1 MTNVPMYLAGAEHP
15 DKTRSVVIVGDL
27 IRNGER
33 LVTDVEVQRH
43 PEEPAYGGL
52 RARKQYRG
60 VKMPVAPPAT

>member
-1 MTNVPMYLAGAEHP
+1 MFSRAGSAAH
-15 DKTRSVVIVGDL
+15 DTARSVATVGDL
-27 IRNGER
+27 IRSGER

-43 PEEPAYGGL
+43 PEERAYGGL